1 MSNLLLKK
9 IFLISVALLA
19 SAAPFG
25 KAQAAEPDKFPQGQE
40 VPLPGPVQA
49 GQVTLWQL
57 PEDYRSVIK
66 TEEGDVYGIYYS
78 TWNRADEYSLPGV
91 FGAGWITY
99 KTNAYQPWK
108 GNPAL
113 AKELSEKYFDQKQDL
128 MIACAGDDSLGEN
141 CVAGDDNEVKNLKL
155 HGFWN
160 GGGFA
165 CWGASKKMV

>member
-1 MSNLLLKK
+1 MGIINEFRRNRQGHISATPPSEGGKTLEQQK
-9 IFLISVALLA
+9 ILDLSYLVDMM
-19 SAAPFG
+19 G
-25 KAQAAEPDKFPQGQE
+25 KVLEN
-40 VPLPGPVQA
+40 
-49 GQVTLWQL
+49 
-57 PEDYRSVIK
+57 IK

-128 MIACAGDDSLGEN
+128 MIACARDDSLGKN
-141 CVAGDDNEVKNLKL
+141 CVAGDNNDGYVWRSIGADPRIRHRSIYL
-155 HGFWN
+155 HN
-160 GGGFA
+160 ILI
-165 CWGASKKMV
+165 